1 MDFFWK
7 EAERWLRQAEYD
19 LKAAEWCQ
27 QGGFF
32 APATFWAQQSAAK
45 SLRAFLF
52 LNKEDTRET
61 RSVVDLL
68 DRALVYEEGFKEF
81 VSSSRRLDIYYKTSR
96 FPGLPGGIGR
106 GGLNKDAVEAIRRPA
121 DILEVIEKEEGYL
134 RALAFAPAYAGE
146 PDHSAGLE

>member
-1 MDFFWK
+1 MDIFWK

-52 LNKEDTRET
+52 LVKEDARET

-68 DRALVYEEGFKEF
+68 DRALVYEEGFKSF
-81 VSSSRRLDIYYKTSR
+81 VASSRRLDIYYKTSR
-96 FPGLPGGIGR
+96 FPDALPGGVPAEVISD
-106 GGLNKDAVEAIRRPA
+106 KDAVEAIRQAA
-121 DILEVIEKEEGYL
+121 DILDVIEKRRKGYL
-134 RALAFAPAYAGE
+134 PESL
-146 PDHSAGLE
+146 

>member
-1 MDFFWK
+1 LDIFWK

-19 LKAAEWCQ
+19 LKAAEWCH

-45 SLRAFLF
+45 ALRAFLF

-68 DRALVYEEGFKEF
+68 DRALVYEEGFKSF

-96 FPGLPGGIGR
+96 FPDALPGGVPAEVISD
-106 GGLNKDAVEAIRRPA
+106 KDAVEAIRQAA
-121 DILEVIEKEEGYL
+121 DILDIIEKRRKGYL
-134 RALAFAPAYAGE
+134 PETL
-146 PDHSAGLE
+146 

>member
-68 DRALVYEEGFKEF
+68 DRALCTMKASKFRLFFKEARHLLQDLRF
-81 VSSSRRLDIYYKTSR
+81 DASGGVAGWSRQ
-96 FPGLPGGIGR
+96 GR
-106 GGLNKDAVEAIRRPA
+106 GG
-121 DILEVIEKEEGYL
+121 G
-134 RALAFAPAYAGE
+134 
-146 PDHSAGLE
+146 

>member
-1 MDFFWK
+1 MDIFWK

-45 SLRAFLF
+45 ALRAFLF
-52 LNKEDTRET
+52 LNKEDARET

-68 DRALVYEEGFKEF
+68 DRALVYEEGFKSF

-96 FPGLPGGIGR
+96 FPDALPGGVPAEVISD
-106 GGLNKDAVEAIRRPA
+106 KDAVEAIRQAA
-121 DILEVIEKEEGYL
+121 DILEIIEKRRKGYL
-134 RALAFAPAYAGE
+134 PETL
-146 PDHSAGLE
+146 

>member
-1 MDFFWK
+1 MDIFWK

-32 APATFWAQQSAAK
+32 APAAFWSQQSAAK
-45 SLRAFLF
+45 ALRAFLF
-52 LNKEDTRET
+52 LNKEDARET

-68 DRALVYEEGFKEF
+68 DRALVYEEGFKGF

-96 FPGLPGGIGR
+96 FPDALPGGVPAEVISD
-106 GGLNKDAVEAIRRPA
+106 KDAVEAIRQAA
-121 DILEVIEKEEGYL
+121 DILEIIEKRRKGYL
-134 RALAFAPAYAGE
+134 PETL
-146 PDHSAGLE
+146 